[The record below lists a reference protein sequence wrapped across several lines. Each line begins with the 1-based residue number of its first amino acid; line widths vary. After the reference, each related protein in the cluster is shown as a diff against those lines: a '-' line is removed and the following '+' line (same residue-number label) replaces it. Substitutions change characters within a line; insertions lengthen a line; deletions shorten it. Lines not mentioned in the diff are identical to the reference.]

1 MTVDSADLANADFL
15 RSLAHELDVHR
26 NASPFPLW
34 ASDIERILQIAN
46 RIDGRKDRVDV
57 AEARQAAERK

>member
-1 MTVDSADLANADFL
+1 MTVDRADLANADFL

-46 RIDGRKDRVDV
+46 RIDGRKDPVDV